1 MVCQQWA
8 HIDEARVCIAYS
20 GCRLLAGHMCW
31 EVSHELSLHHVL
43 MLLIACHGQQAVPN
57 ALARQAGWQTVKCQL
72 A

>member
-31 EVSHELSLHHVL
+31 EVSHELSLHRVL